1 MSFEEELEEI
11 DRQEWL
17 SLFDDKQI
25 MQITRVFLDWLYD
38 LPDDYIPTQ
47 QIKYLNNY
55 MNIQPEQLLRQLK
68 VLQLQKKEIDMQITE
83 KKMVLEK
90 YYMDSIIMSTFSIDG
105 VKAIRKRKPEKWE
118 YSDTTNRF
126 RKDMINAIEDK
137 EQQER
142 EEGIATKLETGFT
155 WSIR

>member
-1 MSFEEELEEI
+1 
-11 DRQEWL
+11 
-17 SLFDDKQI
+17 
-25 MQITRVFLDWLYD
+25 
-38 LPDDYIPTQ
+38 
-47 QIKYLNNY
+47 
-55 MNIQPEQLLRQLK
+55 MNIQPEQLLKQLK
-68 VLQLQKKEIDMQITE
+68 KLQLQKKEIDMQITE

-90 YYMDSIIMSTFSIDG
+90 YYMDSIIMSTFSIEG
-105 VKAIRKRKPEKWE
+105 VMATRKRKPEKWQ

-142 EEGIATKLETGFT
+142 EEGIATKVETGFT

>member
-1 MSFEEELEEI
+1 
-11 DRQEWL
+11 
-17 SLFDDKQI
+17 
-25 MQITRVFLDWLYD
+25 
-38 LPDDYIPTQ
+38 
-47 QIKYLNNY
+47 

-90 YYMDSIIMSTFSIDG
+90 YYMDSIIMTRFEIDG
-105 VKAIRKRKPEKWE
+105 IKAERRRKPEKWQ
-118 YSDTTNRF
+118 YSNELLSYK
-126 RKDMINAIEDK
+126 KDIATAIEDR

-142 EEGIATKLETGFT
+142 EEGIATKVETGFT

>member
-1 MSFEEELEEI
+1 M
-11 DRQEWL
+11 
-17 SLFDDKQI
+17 
-25 MQITRVFLDWLYD
+25 T
-38 LPDDYIPTQ
+38 
-47 QIKYLNNY
+47 
-55 MNIQPEQLLRQLK
+55 MNAQPEQLLRQLK

-90 YYMDSIIMSTFSIDG
+90 YYLDSIIMSTFSIEG
-105 VKAIRKRKPEKWE
+105 VKATRKRKPEKWE
-118 YSDTTNRF
+118 YSNSTNQF

>member
-1 MSFEEELEEI
+1 
-11 DRQEWL
+11 
-17 SLFDDKQI
+17 
-25 MQITRVFLDWLYD
+25 
-38 LPDDYIPTQ
+38 
-47 QIKYLNNY
+47 
-55 MNIQPEQLLRQLK
+55 MNAQPEQLLRQLK
-68 VLQLQKKEIDMQITE
+68 VLQLQKKEIDMQIIE

-90 YYMDSIIMSTFSIDG
+90 YYMDSIIMSSFSIEG
-105 VKAIRKRKPEKWE
+105 IKATRKRKPEKWQ

-142 EEGIATKLETGFT
+142 EEGIATKVETGFT

>member
-1 MSFEEELEEI
+1 
-11 DRQEWL
+11 
-17 SLFDDKQI
+17 
-25 MQITRVFLDWLYD
+25 
-38 LPDDYIPTQ
+38 
-47 QIKYLNNY
+47 

-68 VLQLQKKEIDMQITE
+68 TLQLQKKEIDMQITE

-90 YYMDSIIMSTFSIDG
+90 YYQESIIMSSFSIEG
-105 VKAIRKRKPEKWE
+105 VKATRKRKPEKWE

>member
-1 MSFEEELEEI
+1 
-11 DRQEWL
+11 
-17 SLFDDKQI
+17 
-25 MQITRVFLDWLYD
+25 
-38 LPDDYIPTQ
+38 
-47 QIKYLNNY
+47 

-90 YYMDSIIMSTFSIDG
+90 YYLEGIIMSSFSIDG
-105 VKAIRKRKPEKWE
+105 VKVTRKRKPEKWE
-118 YSDTTNRF
+118 YSNTTNQF

-142 EEGIATKLETGFT
+142 EEGIALKIETGFI
-155 WSIR
+155 WAIR

>member
-1 MSFEEELEEI
+1 
-11 DRQEWL
+11 
-17 SLFDDKQI
+17 
-25 MQITRVFLDWLYD
+25 
-38 LPDDYIPTQ
+38 
-47 QIKYLNNY
+47 

-90 YYMDSIIMSTFSIDG
+90 YYHESIIMSTFSIEG
-105 VKAIRKRKPEKWE
+105 VKATRKRKPEKWQ
-118 YSDTTNRF
+118 YSDTTNIF

>member
-1 MSFEEELEEI
+1 
-11 DRQEWL
+11 
-17 SLFDDKQI
+17 
-25 MQITRVFLDWLYD
+25 
-38 LPDDYIPTQ
+38 
-47 QIKYLNNY
+47 
-55 MNIQPEQLLRQLK
+55 MNAQPEQLLRQLK
-68 VLQLQKKEIDMQITE
+68 VLQLQKKEIDMQIIE

-90 YYMDSIIMSTFSIDG
+90 YYMDSIIMSSFSIEG
-105 VKAIRKRKPEKWE
+105 IKATRKRKPEKWE

-142 EEGIATKLETGFT
+142 EEGIATILETGFT

>member
-1 MSFEEELEEI
+1 
-11 DRQEWL
+11 
-17 SLFDDKQI
+17 
-25 MQITRVFLDWLYD
+25 
-38 LPDDYIPTQ
+38 
-47 QIKYLNNY
+47 
-55 MNIQPEQLLRQLK
+55 
-68 VLQLQKKEIDMQITE
+68 MQITE

-105 VKAIRKRKPEKWE
+105 VKATRKRKPEKWE
-118 YSDTTNRF
+118 YSDKTNKF

-142 EEGIATKLETGFT
+142 EEGIATKVETGFT

>member
-1 MSFEEELEEI
+1 
-11 DRQEWL
+11 
-17 SLFDDKQI
+17 
-25 MQITRVFLDWLYD
+25 
-38 LPDDYIPTQ
+38 
-47 QIKYLNNY
+47 
-55 MNIQPEQLLRQLK
+55 MNAQPEQLLRQLK
-68 VLQLQKKEIDMQITE
+68 VLQLQKKEIDMQIRE

-90 YYMDSIIMSTFSIDG
+90 YYMDSIIMSSFSIEG
-105 VKAIRKRKPEKWE
+105 IKATRRRKPEKWE

-142 EEGIATKLETGFT
+142 EEGIATKVETGFT

>member
-1 MSFEEELEEI
+1 
-11 DRQEWL
+11 
-17 SLFDDKQI
+17 
-25 MQITRVFLDWLYD
+25 
-38 LPDDYIPTQ
+38 
-47 QIKYLNNY
+47 
-55 MNIQPEQLLRQLK
+55 MNAQPEQLLRQLK
-68 VLQLQKKEIDMQITE
+68 VLQLQKKEIDMQIIE

-90 YYMDSIIMSTFSIDG
+90 YYMDSIIMSSFSIEG
-105 VKAIRKRKPEKWE
+105 IKATRKRKPEKWE
-118 YSDTTNRF
+118 YSDTTNRL

>member
-1 MSFEEELEEI
+1 
-11 DRQEWL
+11 
-17 SLFDDKQI
+17 
-25 MQITRVFLDWLYD
+25 
-38 LPDDYIPTQ
+38 
-47 QIKYLNNY
+47 
-55 MNIQPEQLLRQLK
+55 MNAQPEQLLRQLK

-90 YYMDSIIMSTFSIDG
+90 YYQESIIMSTFSIEG
-105 VKAIRKRKPEKWE
+105 VKATRKRKPEKWE